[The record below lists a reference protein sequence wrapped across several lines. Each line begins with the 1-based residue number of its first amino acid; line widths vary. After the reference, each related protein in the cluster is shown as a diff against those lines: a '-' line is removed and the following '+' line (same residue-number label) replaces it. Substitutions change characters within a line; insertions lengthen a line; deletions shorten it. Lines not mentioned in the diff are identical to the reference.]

1 MVRILLIFSMILNV
15 IFIFYFSSV
24 PPEGSSEQSTTAGDN
39 VADMPVKPPSITDP
53 IIPPSEPTVPDEPEE
68 PETPPEEESE
78 TVKKIKEY
86 VTKNIRKVAH
96 FAEYAILA
104 AQAITYIM
112 IFSKKRIFHTAL
124 TLLGGLTLAFV
135 DEFVVQSLSGRV
147 SSIDDVMLDMSGFVS
162 LVVISYLFVFIFKG
176 MNWLVTRKD

>member
-1 MVRILLIFSMILNV
+1 
-15 IFIFYFSSV
+15 
-24 PPEGSSEQSTTAGDN
+24 
-39 VADMPVKPPSITDP
+39 
-53 IIPPSEPTVPDEPEE
+53 
-68 PETPPEEESE
+68 
-78 TVKKIKEY
+78 
-86 VTKNIRKVAH
+86 
-96 FAEYAILA
+96 
-104 AQAITYIM
+104 M